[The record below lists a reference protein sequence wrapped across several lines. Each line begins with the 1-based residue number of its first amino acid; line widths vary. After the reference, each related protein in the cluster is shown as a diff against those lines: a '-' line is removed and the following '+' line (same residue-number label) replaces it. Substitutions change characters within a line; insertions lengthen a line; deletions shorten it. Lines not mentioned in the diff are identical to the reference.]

1 MAKKEVKNILT
12 VRFLTGENSLASW
25 VAIFVFLLMS
35 ITLIFSSHLVD
46 QKVFEITRLN
56 DEVKELRGEFVE
68 VRSKLQ
74 RTRLEST
81 VKQSL
86 ESYGLKQSEKPPQK
100 IKVIVK
106 E

>member
-1 MAKKEVKNILT
+1 MAKKEFIDILK
-12 VRFLTGENSLASW
+12 VRFLTGENSLGSW
-25 VAIFVFLLMS
+25 VAIFVFLLMA

-56 DEVKELRGEFVE
+56 DEVKELKGEFVE
-68 VRSKLQ
+68 VRSELQ
-74 RTRLEST
+74 KTRLEST

-106 E
+106 K

>member
-1 MAKKEVKNILT
+1 MAKKEVIDILK
-12 VRFLTGENSLASW
+12 VRFLTGENSLTVW
-25 VAIFVFLLMS
+25 TAIIILFLMG
-35 ITLIFSSHLVD
+35 IVLIFSSHLSD
-46 QKVFEITRLN
+46 QKVFEITHLN
-56 DEVKELRGEFVE
+56 DEVKELKGEFVE

-74 RTRLEST
+74 KIRLEST

-106 E
+106 K